1 MKETTKSARPRS
13 GGTKFF
19 QQDFVILLR
28 RSEERIDK
36 TNEMICKLVETSN
49 NMAAIINKITAE
61 YSLQLEKLQAS
72 RDKILAQNS
81 ALLALLDKFSPNG
94 TTNVNINKNEK

>member
-1 MKETTKSARPRS
+1 
-13 GGTKFF
+13 
-19 QQDFVILLR
+19 
-28 RSEERIDK
+28 
-36 TNEMICKLVETSN
+36 
-49 NMAAIINKITAE
+49 MAAIINKITAE